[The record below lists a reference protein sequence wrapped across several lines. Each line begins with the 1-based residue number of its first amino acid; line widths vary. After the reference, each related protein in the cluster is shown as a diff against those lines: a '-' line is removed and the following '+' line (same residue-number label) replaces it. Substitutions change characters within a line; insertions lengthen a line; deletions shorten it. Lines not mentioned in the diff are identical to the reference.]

1 MKNEPPEKP
10 ASAATATGRAGA
22 PKRAHAIN
30 TITLELNAAAAIRS
44 HDEGQWATVFAIH
57 NRYRGKDKPPKAIPI
72 SVKFSDHTVAYA
84 LTAIRKGA
92 HFTVTGTLD
101 HDEGNQGK
109 DFYRIN
115 ADQLRVHSQKAA
127 EPDATAA

>member
-10 ASAATATGRAGA
+10 ASAATAAGRAGA

-30 TITLELNAAAAIRS
+30 TITLELNAATAIRS

-57 NRYRGKDKPPKAIPI
+57 NRYRGKDKPAKAIPI

-115 ADQLRVHSQKAA
+115 ADQLRVHTLKEA
-127 EPDATAA
+127 EPGATAA